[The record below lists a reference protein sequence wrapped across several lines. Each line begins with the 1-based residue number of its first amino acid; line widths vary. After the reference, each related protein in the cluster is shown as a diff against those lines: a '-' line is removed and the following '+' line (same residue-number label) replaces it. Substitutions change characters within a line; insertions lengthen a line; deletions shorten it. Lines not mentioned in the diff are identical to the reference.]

1 MLGFLLLRFLAF
13 LLVWVCG
20 YEFWFLPNL
29 FDESLS
35 FVDSFKPVC
44 VYVCVCVCL
53 CVCMCISVYV
63 ERERRKGKRRQEEGG
78 TIYSTI
84 LFTHIHS

>member
-13 LLVWVCG
+13 LFVWVTG

-35 FVDSFKPVC
+35 FVDSFKPVPPS
-44 VYVCVCVCL
+44 L
-53 CVCMCISVYV
+53 PPSPPP
-63 ERERRKGKRRQEEGG
+63 
-78 TIYSTI
+78 S
-84 LFTHIHS
+84 LPPSFPPSLPPFLPPSLPPH